1 MLFLVKQS
9 ENNKKHEDIRFVNSP
24 DKAKKIASKV
34 TIGSWF
40 ILSEYITMY
49 NLKKSSIILDKPM
62 HVGFTILETSK
73 YEICFNYDR
82 LKNGSGDNMQHLY
95 TYTDSLKLLL
105 KITNPYKF

>member
-1 MLFLVKQS
+1 MLFLVRQS
-9 ENNKKHEDIRFVNSP
+9 ENNQKHKDIRFANSP
-24 DKAKKIASKV
+24 DKANKIASKV
-34 TIGSWF
+34 TIDSSC
-40 ILSEYITMY
+40 ILSEYINMY
-49 NLKKSSIILDKPM
+49 NLKKLSTILDKPM